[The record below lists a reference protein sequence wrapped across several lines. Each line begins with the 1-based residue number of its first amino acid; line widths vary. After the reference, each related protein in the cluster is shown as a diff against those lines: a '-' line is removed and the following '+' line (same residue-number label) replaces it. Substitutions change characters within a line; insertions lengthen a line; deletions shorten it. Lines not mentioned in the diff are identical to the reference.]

1 VKFSMTDKTKYN
13 KNRRINSIQEK
24 IIQFVNE
31 RPGIRYREL
40 LRITGVSNGVL
51 SYHLNLLDNSG
62 KVRVHKVNI
71 RTTRYFSHDVS
82 IAESNLVGLLRQN
95 TTRKII
101 IYILESGPCGFN
113 DIVNC
118 TKKVPSTVS
127 WHLSRLKDANII
139 KVRRQNELNYYEIKI
154 DKFTLHK
161 LLNKYKISFITEQI
175 VNDYVDMINEF

>member
-1 VKFSMTDKTKYN
+1 MN
-13 KNRRINSIQEK
+13 KNKYENRINSFQEK
-24 IIQFVNE
+24 IIKCVNE

-62 KVRVHKVNI
+62 KVRVNRVNN
-71 RTTRYFSHDVS
+71 RVTRYFSHDVS
-82 IAESNLVGLLRQN
+82 IVESNVIGLLRQN

-101 IYILESGPCGFN
+101 IYILESEPCGFN
-113 DIVNC
+113 DIVKY

-139 KVRRQNELNYYEIKI
+139 NARRQNELNYYEIKI
-154 DKFTLHK
+154 DKFTLKK
-161 LLNKYKISFITEQI
+161 LLNKYKNS
-175 VNDYVDMINEF
+175 

>member
-1 VKFSMTDKTKYN
+1 MTNKY
-13 KNRRINSIQEK
+13 EK
-24 IIQFVNE
+24 EVNTIRERIIQFVNDF
-31 RPGIRYREL
+31 PGIRYREL

-62 KVRVHKVNI
+62 KVRVHRVNN
-71 RTTRYFSHDVS
+71 RVTRYFSHDVS
-82 IAESNLVGLLRQN
+82 IVESYVIGILRQN

-113 DIVNC
+113 DIVKY

-154 DKFTLHK
+154 DKFTLQK
-161 LLNKYKISFITEQI
+161 LLNKYKSSFTEQI
-175 VNDYVDMINEF
+175 VDDYTNMINEF